1 MTDQD
6 QSMKVN
12 EIKHVQFTK
21 QDIQKFK
28 ELRDEIV
35 QAQDYPSQHGL
46 LMNFVSLL
54 IDKKFESSK
63 TIDPEYDEIML
74 LTTKILE
81 SDEFLNLQENL
92 DDLCDMIARTIKGE
106 PKI

>member
-6 QSMKVN
+6 QPMKVN
-12 EIKHVQFTK
+12 KIKHVRMTH

-28 ELRDEIV
+28 ELRNEIV
-35 QAQDYPSQHGL
+35 QAQDYPSQHALLTRFVGL
-46 LMNFVSLL
+46 LL
-54 IDKKFESSK
+54 DKIFESSE
-63 TIDPEYDEIML
+63 TIDPEYDDIML